1 MKRSDKMSTVGIVA
15 EFNPLH
21 TGHEYLIK
29 EAKKL
34 GNVVCVIS
42 SNFVQ
47 RGDTAIYDKR
57 IRAKS
62 ALLCGCDICIELPV
76 LWSMSTAQ
84 NFALGAVSN
93 LINMGCDTIAFGSE
107 CGDIDELTALS
118 CIIESDEFKNHL
130 SSELKK
136 GITFAKARENAV
148 RLCGGNYKL
157 LSGANN
163 NLAIEYIAVAK
174 KIKPDISFFTVKRI
188 GAEHDSKN
196 EDAFVCASFIREKIK
211 ENLLSETKNYI
222 PDIIYELFEKS
233 PYSDINRLENAILA
247 VLRTRSKEDLKNL
260 PDVSEGI
267 ENRLYSAIKVS
278 SDMVS
283 LYNELKVKRYT
294 LARIR
299 RLVISAFLGLGN
311 SLFMKSPPYIRIL
324 GFNKTGEQI
333 LKNSSNTSTV
343 PVITKVSD
351 IDSLSQEAKLVFETE
366 CRATDLY
373 NLSLNVPSKSGTE
386 FTEKIIKMEC

>member
-1 MKRSDKMSTVGIVA
+1 MKITGITA
-15 EFNPLH
+15 EYNPLH
-21 TGHEYLIK
+21 NGHIYHMEESKRITGCDALIV
-29 EAKKL
+29 AMS
-34 GNVVCVIS
+34 GD
-42 SNFVQ
+42 FVQ
-47 RGDTAIYDKR
+47 RGEPAIFDKWE
-57 IRAKS
+57 RAAKAVEQGADLVLEIPQVYACSS
-62 ALLCGCDICIELPV
+62 AEF
-76 LWSMSTAQ
+76 
-84 NFALGAVSN
+84 FARGAVSV
-93 LINMGCDTIAFGSE
+93 LAGLGVCDFIAFGSE

-196 EDAFVCASFIREKIK
+196 EDVFVCASFIREKIK
-211 ENLLSETKNYI
+211 ENLFSETKNYI

-267 ENRLYSAIKVS
+267 ENRLYSAIRVS
-278 SDMVS
+278 SDIDS
-283 LYNELKVKRYT
+283 LYNELIVEE
-294 LARIR
+294 LAHQFGIPCAHYYIGFIDDS
-299 RLVISAFLGLGN
+299 VIIFLKDVVASPEGIAFTPDFFN
-311 SLFMKSPPYIRIL
+311 PSHFDISEIASLISFI
-324 GFNKTGEQI
+324 
-333 LKNSSNTSTV
+333 
-343 PVITKVSD
+343 
-351 IDSLSQEAKLVFETE
+351 SLEDK
-366 CRATDLY
+366 
-373 NLSLNVPSKSGTE
+373 
-386 FTEKIIKMEC
+386 